1 MLLFN
6 DFAKKIIKFNYADNL
21 IIPSFRQ
28 WNSFHKNDFGRKI
41 DIRKH

>member
-28 WNSFHKNDFGRKI
+28 WNSFHKTISAEKLI
-41 DIRKH
+41 